1 MESTLWMG
9 DIEPWMTRE
18 IILES
23 FFEYGLK
30 PSKIKMI
37 KDHQFN
43 SIKNYCFV
51 NFDSITEANKAII
64 SLNGKNIPKTNINF
78 KLNWANKHCEMNRNL
93 YVGNLPNDIDDLQ
106 LFNIFKEKYQSI
118 HHVSIMTDN
127 GQSKGYGFIQFT
139 DKYDYDKCLKEMN
152 GFIFHNNAIKV
163 KERKKKNE
171 DKNIEEK
178 DINKTKI
185 NIKNNSYKI
194 NNIINNNT
202 KINLNKRKN
211 NKELKIN
218 ENNINNYYSKKNN
231 YYMNNPKNYYI
242 NQININNIAS
252 FYPKIKT
259 EEDISRTDNETTFS
273 SLEKDQDLLSSSNS
287 NSSIHKNRKFSDNID
302 LLESDDEKVLNQK
315 IQESVDKMFEHYK
328 YTSSPGDSKY
338 F

>member
-18 IILES
+18 IILGS

-30 PSKIKMI
+30 PSSIKMI

-152 GFIFHNNAIKV
+152 GYVIKGKAIIIR
-163 KERKKKNE
+163 ERKKK
-171 DKNIEEK
+171 KNDEK
-178 DINKTKI
+178 NNNNMNNVYRFNKI
-185 NIKNNSYKI
+185 NRPI
-194 NNIINNNT
+194 NNTSSNNNISSKQFINNNIYNIT
-202 KINLNKRKN
+202 KNQNFS
-211 NKELKIN
+211 E
-218 ENNINNYYSKKNN
+218 INNSIFVRNN
-231 YYMNNPKNYYI
+231 NNSGMNPFFSQNNEI
-242 NQININNIAS
+242 NKFNS
-252 FYPKIKT
+252 ED
-259 EEDISRTDNETTFS
+259 EED
-273 SLEKDQDLLSSSNS
+273 LSSSNS
-287 NSSIHKNRKFSDNID
+287 SSSNIEKRKFSDNLD
-302 LLESDDEKVLNQK
+302 LIVKDDHNALNRK
-315 IQESVDKMFEHYK
+315 IQESVDKLFEHYK
-328 YTSSPGDSKY
+328 YIAKNSEILKMIVYYGSNNCSFSDNIY

>member
-18 IILES
+18 IILGS

-30 PSKIKMI
+30 PSSIKMI

-78 KLNWANKHCEMNRNL
+78 KLNWANKHCEMNRDL

-152 GFIFHNNAIKV
+152 GYVIKGKAIIIR
-163 KERKKKNE
+163 ERKKK
-171 DKNIEEK
+171 KNDEK
-178 DINKTKI
+178 NNNNMNNAYRFNKI
-185 NIKNNSYKI
+185 NRPI
-194 NNIINNNT
+194 NNTSSNNNISSKQFINNNIYNIT
-202 KINLNKRKN
+202 KNQNIS
-211 NKELKIN
+211 E
-218 ENNINNYYSKKNN
+218 INNSIFDRNN
-231 YYMNNPKNYYI
+231 NNGMN
-242 NQININNIAS
+242 QFFSINNEINKFNS
-252 FYPKIKT
+252 ED
-259 EEDISRTDNETTFS
+259 EED
-273 SLEKDQDLLSSSNS
+273 LSSSNS
-287 NSSIHKNRKFSDNID
+287 SSSNIEKRKFSDNLD
-302 LLESDDEKVLNQK
+302 LIVKDDHNVLNRK
-315 IQESVDKMFEHYK
+315 IQESVDKLFEHYK
-328 YTSSPGDSKY
+328 YIAKNSEILKMIVYYGSNNCSFSDNIY

>member
-30 PSKIKMI
+30 PSSIKMI

-152 GFIFHNNAIKV
+152 GYVIKGKAIIIR
-163 KERKKKNE
+163 ERKKK
-171 DKNIEEK
+171 KNDEK
-178 DINKTKI
+178 NNNNMNNVYRFNKI
-185 NIKNNSYKI
+185 NRPINNTSS
-194 NNIINNNT
+194 NNIISSKQFINNNIYNIT
-202 KINLNKRKN
+202 KNQNIS
-211 NKELKIN
+211 E
-218 ENNINNYYSKKNN
+218 INNSIFVRNN
-231 YYMNNPKNYYI
+231 NSGIIPFFSQNNEI
-242 NQININNIAS
+242 NKFNS
-252 FYPKIKT
+252 ED
-259 EEDISRTDNETTFS
+259 EED
-273 SLEKDQDLLSSSNS
+273 LSSSNS
-287 NSSIHKNRKFSDNID
+287 SSSNIEKRKFSDNLD
-302 LLESDDEKVLNQK
+302 LIVKDDHNALNRK
-315 IQESVDKMFEHYK
+315 IQESVDKLFEHYK
-328 YTSSPGDSKY
+328 YIAKNSEILKMIVYYGSNNCSFSDNIY

>member
-18 IILES
+18 IILGS

-30 PSKIKMI
+30 PSSIKMI

-152 GFIFHNNAIKV
+152 GYVIKGKAIIIR
-163 KERKKKNE
+163 ERKKK
-171 DKNIEEK
+171 KNDEK
-178 DINKTKI
+178 NNNNMNNVYRFNKINKPINNTSSNNNISSKQFINNHIYNITKNQ
-185 NIKNNSYKI
+185 NISEINNSI
-194 NNIINNNT
+194 FVRNNNSGIIPFFSQNNE
-202 KINLNKRKN
+202 INKFNS
-211 NKELKIN
+211 ED
-218 ENNINNYYSKKNN
+218 
-231 YYMNNPKNYYI
+231 
-242 NQININNIAS
+242 
-252 FYPKIKT
+252 
-259 EEDISRTDNETTFS
+259 EED
-273 SLEKDQDLLSSSNS
+273 LSSSNS
-287 NSSIHKNRKFSDNID
+287 SSSNIEKRKFSDNLD
-302 LLESDDEKVLNQK
+302 LIVKDDHNALNRK
-315 IQESVDKMFEHYK
+315 IQESVDKLFEHYK
-328 YTSSPGDSKY
+328 YIAKNSEILKMIVYYGSNNCSFSDNIY

>member
-30 PSKIKMI
+30 PSSIKMI

-152 GFIFHNNAIKV
+152 GYVIKGKAIIIR
-163 KERKKKNE
+163 ERKKK
-171 DKNIEEK
+171 KNDEK
-178 DINKTKI
+178 NNNNMNNVYRFNKI
-185 NIKNNSYKI
+185 NRPI
-194 NNIINNNT
+194 NNTSSNNNISSKQFINNNIYNIT
-202 KINLNKRKN
+202 KNQNIS
-211 NKELKIN
+211 E
-218 ENNINNYYSKKNN
+218 INNSIFVRNN
-231 YYMNNPKNYYI
+231 NNSGI
-242 NQININNIAS
+242 NPFFSQNNEINKFNS
-252 FYPKIKT
+252 ED
-259 EEDISRTDNETTFS
+259 EED
-273 SLEKDQDLLSSSNS
+273 LSSSNS
-287 NSSIHKNRKFSDNID
+287 SSSNIEKRKFSDNLD
-302 LLESDDEKVLNQK
+302 LIVKDDHNVLNRK
-315 IQESVDKMFEHYK
+315 IQESVDKLFEHYK
-328 YTSSPGDSKY
+328 YIAKNSEILKMIVYYGSNNCSFSDNIY

>member
-18 IILES
+18 IILGS

-30 PSKIKMI
+30 PSSIKMI

-152 GFIFHNNAIKV
+152 GYVIKGKAIIIR
-163 KERKKKNE
+163 ERKKKKNDEKNNNNMNNVYRFNKINRSINNTSSNNNISSKQFINNHIYNITKNQNISEINNSIFVRNNNNSGMNPFFSQNNE
-171 DKNIEEK
+171 
-178 DINKTKI
+178 INKF
-185 NIKNNSYKI
+185 NS
-194 NNIINNNT
+194 
-202 KINLNKRKN
+202 
-211 NKELKIN
+211 ED
-218 ENNINNYYSKKNN
+218 
-231 YYMNNPKNYYI
+231 
-242 NQININNIAS
+242 
-252 FYPKIKT
+252 
-259 EEDISRTDNETTFS
+259 EED
-273 SLEKDQDLLSSSNS
+273 LSSSNS
-287 NSSIHKNRKFSDNID
+287 SSSNIEKRKFSDNLD
-302 LLESDDEKVLNQK
+302 LIVKDDHNALNRK
-315 IQESVDKMFEHYK
+315 IQESVDKLFEHYK
-328 YTSSPGDSKY
+328 YIAKNSEILKMIVYYGSNNCSFSDNIY

>member
-23 FFEYGLK
+23 FFECGLK
-30 PSKIKMI
+30 PSSIKMI

-152 GFIFHNNAIKV
+152 GYVIKGKAIIIR
-163 KERKKKNE
+163 ERKKK
-171 DKNIEEK
+171 KNDEK
-178 DINKTKI
+178 NNNNMNNVYRFNKI
-185 NIKNNSYKI
+185 NRPINNTSS
-194 NNIINNNT
+194 NNIISSKQFINNNIYNIT
-202 KINLNKRKN
+202 KNQNIS
-211 NKELKIN
+211 E
-218 ENNINNYYSKKNN
+218 INNSIFVRNN
-231 YYMNNPKNYYI
+231 NNSCMNPFFSQNNEI
-242 NQININNIAS
+242 NKFNS
-252 FYPKIKT
+252 ED
-259 EEDISRTDNETTFS
+259 EED
-273 SLEKDQDLLSSSNS
+273 LSSSNS
-287 NSSIHKNRKFSDNID
+287 SSSNIEKRKFSDNLD
-302 LLESDDEKVLNQK
+302 LIVKDDHNVLNRK
-315 IQESVDKMFEHYK
+315 IQESVDKLFEHYK
-328 YTSSPGDSKY
+328 YIAKNSEILKMIVYYGSNNCSFSDNIY

>member
-30 PSKIKMI
+30 PSSIKMI

-152 GFIFHNNAIKV
+152 GYVIKGKAIIIR
-163 KERKKKNE
+163 ERKKK
-171 DKNIEEK
+171 KNDEK
-178 DINKTKI
+178 NNNNMNNVYRFNKI
-185 NIKNNSYKI
+185 NRPI
-194 NNIINNNT
+194 NNTSSNNNISSKQFINNNIYNIT
-202 KINLNKRKN
+202 KNQNIS
-211 NKELKIN
+211 E
-218 ENNINNYYSKKNN
+218 INNSIFVRNN
-231 YYMNNPKNYYI
+231 NNSCMNPFFSQNNEI
-242 NQININNIAS
+242 NKFNS
-252 FYPKIKT
+252 ED
-259 EEDISRTDNETTFS
+259 EED
-273 SLEKDQDLLSSSNS
+273 LSSSNS
-287 NSSIHKNRKFSDNID
+287 SSSNIEKRKFSDNLD
-302 LLESDDEKVLNQK
+302 LIVKDDHNVLNRK
-315 IQESVDKMFEHYK
+315 IQESVDKLFEHYK
-328 YTSSPGDSKY
+328 YIAKNSEILKMIVYYGSNNCSFSDNIY

>member
-30 PSKIKMI
+30 PSSIKMI

-78 KLNWANKHCEMNRNL
+78 KLNWANKHCEMNMDL

-152 GFIFHNNAIKV
+152 GYVIKGKAIIIR
-163 KERKKKNE
+163 ERKKK
-171 DKNIEEK
+171 KNDEK
-178 DINKTKI
+178 NNNNMNNVYRFNKI
-185 NIKNNSYKI
+185 NRPINNTSSNNNISSKQFINNNIYNVTKNQNISKI
-194 NNIINNNT
+194 NNSIFVRNNNSGIIPFFSQNNE
-202 KINLNKRKN
+202 INKFNS
-211 NKELKIN
+211 ED
-218 ENNINNYYSKKNN
+218 
-231 YYMNNPKNYYI
+231 
-242 NQININNIAS
+242 
-252 FYPKIKT
+252 
-259 EEDISRTDNETTFS
+259 EED
-273 SLEKDQDLLSSSNS
+273 LSSSNS
-287 NSSIHKNRKFSDNID
+287 SSSNIEKRKFSDNLD
-302 LLESDDEKVLNQK
+302 LIVKDDHNALNRK
-315 IQESVDKMFEHYK
+315 IQESVDKLFEHYK
-328 YTSSPGDSKY
+328 YIAKNSEILKMIVYYGSNNCSFSDNIY

>member
-18 IILES
+18 IILGS

-30 PSKIKMI
+30 PSSIKMI

-152 GFIFHNNAIKV
+152 GYVIKGKAIIIR
-163 KERKKKNE
+163 ERKKK
-171 DKNIEEK
+171 KNDEK
-178 DINKTKI
+178 NNNNMNNVYRFNKI
-185 NIKNNSYKI
+185 NRPI
-194 NNIINNNT
+194 NNTSSNNNISSKQFINNNIYNIT
-202 KINLNKRKN
+202 KNQNIS
-211 NKELKIN
+211 E
-218 ENNINNYYSKKNN
+218 INNSIFVRNN
-231 YYMNNPKNYYI
+231 NNSGMNPFFSQNNEI
-242 NQININNIAS
+242 NKFNS
-252 FYPKIKT
+252 ED
-259 EEDISRTDNETTFS
+259 EED
-273 SLEKDQDLLSSSNS
+273 LSSSNS
-287 NSSIHKNRKFSDNID
+287 SSSNIEKRKFSDNLD
-302 LLESDDEKVLNQK
+302 LIVKDDHNALNRK
-315 IQESVDKMFEHYK
+315 IQESVDKLFEHYK
-328 YTSSPGDSKY
+328 YIAKNSEILKMIVYYGSNNCSFSDNIY

>member
-1 MESTLWMG
+1 MSMESTLWMG

-30 PSKIKMI
+30 PSSIKMI

-152 GFIFHNNAIKV
+152 GYVIKGKAIIIR
-163 KERKKKNE
+163 ERKKK
-171 DKNIEEK
+171 KNDEK
-178 DINKTKI
+178 NNNNMNNVYRFNKI
-185 NIKNNSYKI
+185 NRSI
-194 NNIINNNT
+194 NNTSSNNNISSKQFINNNIYNIT
-202 KINLNKRKN
+202 KNQNIS
-211 NKELKIN
+211 E
-218 ENNINNYYSKKNN
+218 INNSIFDRNN
-231 YYMNNPKNYYI
+231 NNGMN
-242 NQININNIAS
+242 QFFSINNEINKFNS
-252 FYPKIKT
+252 ED
-259 EEDISRTDNETTFS
+259 EED
-273 SLEKDQDLLSSSNS
+273 LSSSNS
-287 NSSIHKNRKFSDNID
+287 SSSNIEKRKFSDNLD
-302 LLESDDEKVLNQK
+302 LIVKDDHNALNRK
-315 IQESVDKMFEHYK
+315 IQESVDKLFEHYK
-328 YTSSPGDSKY
+328 YIAKNSEILKMIVYYGSNNCSFSDNIY

>member
-18 IILES
+18 IILGS

-30 PSKIKMI
+30 PSSIKMI

-139 DKYDYDKCLKEMN
+139 EKYDYDKCLKEMN
-152 GFIFHNNAIKV
+152 GYVIKGKAIIIR
-163 KERKKKNE
+163 ERKKK
-171 DKNIEEK
+171 KNDEK
-178 DINKTKI
+178 NNNNMNNAYRFNKI
-185 NIKNNSYKI
+185 NRPI
-194 NNIINNNT
+194 NNTSSNNNISSKQFINNNIYNIT
-202 KINLNKRKN
+202 KNQNIS
-211 NKELKIN
+211 E
-218 ENNINNYYSKKNN
+218 INNSIFVRNN
-231 YYMNNPKNYYI
+231 NNSGMNPFFSQNNEI
-242 NQININNIAS
+242 NKFNS
-252 FYPKIKT
+252 ED
-259 EEDISRTDNETTFS
+259 EED
-273 SLEKDQDLLSSSNS
+273 LSSSNS
-287 NSSIHKNRKFSDNID
+287 SSSNIEKRKFSDNLD
-302 LLESDDEKVLNQK
+302 LIVKDDHNALNRK
-315 IQESVDKMFEHYK
+315 IQESVDKLFEHYK
-328 YTSSPGDSKY
+328 YIAKNSEVLKMIVYYGSNNCSFSDNIY

>member
-18 IILES
+18 IILGS

-30 PSKIKMI
+30 PSSIKMI

-152 GFIFHNNAIKV
+152 GYVIKGKAIIIR
-163 KERKKKNE
+163 ERKKK
-171 DKNIEEK
+171 KNDEK
-178 DINKTKI
+178 NNNNMNNVYRFNKI
-185 NIKNNSYKI
+185 NRPI
-194 NNIINNNT
+194 NNTSSNNNISSKQFINNNIYNIT
-202 KINLNKRKN
+202 KNQNFS
-211 NKELKIN
+211 E
-218 ENNINNYYSKKNN
+218 INNSIFVRNN
-231 YYMNNPKNYYI
+231 NSGIIPFFSQNNEI
-242 NQININNIAS
+242 NKFNS
-252 FYPKIKT
+252 ED
-259 EEDISRTDNETTFS
+259 EED
-273 SLEKDQDLLSSSNS
+273 LSSSNS
-287 NSSIHKNRKFSDNID
+287 SSSNIEKRKFSDNLD
-302 LLESDDEKVLNQK
+302 LIVKDDHNALNRK
-315 IQESVDKMFEHYK
+315 IQESVDKLFEHYK
-328 YTSSPGDSKY
+328 YIAKNSEILKMIVYYGSNNCSFSDNIY

>member
-18 IILES
+18 IILGS

-30 PSKIKMI
+30 PSSIKMI

-152 GFIFHNNAIKV
+152 GYVIKGKAIIIR
-163 KERKKKNE
+163 ERKKK
-171 DKNIEEK
+171 KNDEK
-178 DINKTKI
+178 NNNNMNNVYRFNKI
-185 NIKNNSYKI
+185 NRPINNTSS
-194 NNIINNNT
+194 NNIISSKQFINNNIYNIT
-202 KINLNKRKN
+202 KNQNIS
-211 NKELKIN
+211 E
-218 ENNINNYYSKKNN
+218 INNSIFVRNN
-231 YYMNNPKNYYI
+231 NNSCMNPFFSQNNEI
-242 NQININNIAS
+242 NKFNS
-252 FYPKIKT
+252 ED
-259 EEDISRTDNETTFS
+259 EED
-273 SLEKDQDLLSSSNS
+273 LSSSNS
-287 NSSIHKNRKFSDNID
+287 SSSNIEKRKFSDNLD
-302 LLESDDEKVLNQK
+302 LIVKDDHNALNRK
-315 IQESVDKMFEHYK
+315 IQESVDKLFEHYK
-328 YTSSPGDSKY
+328 YIAKNSEILKMIVYYGSNNCSFSDNIY

>member
-30 PSKIKMI
+30 PSSIKMI

-152 GFIFHNNAIKV
+152 GYVIKGKAIIIR
-163 KERKKKNE
+163 ERKKK
-171 DKNIEEK
+171 KNDEK
-178 DINKTKI
+178 NNNNMNNVYRFNKI
-185 NIKNNSYKI
+185 NRSINNTSS
-194 NNIINNNT
+194 NNIISSKQFINNNIYNIT
-202 KINLNKRKN
+202 KNQNIS
-211 NKELKIN
+211 E
-218 ENNINNYYSKKNN
+218 INNTIFVRNN
-231 YYMNNPKNYYI
+231 NNSGMNPFFSQNNEI
-242 NQININNIAS
+242 NKFNS
-252 FYPKIKT
+252 ED
-259 EEDISRTDNETTFS
+259 EED
-273 SLEKDQDLLSSSNS
+273 LSSSNS
-287 NSSIHKNRKFSDNID
+287 SSSNIEKRKFSDNLD
-302 LLESDDEKVLNQK
+302 LIVKDDHKALNRK
-315 IQESVDKMFEHYK
+315 IQESVDKLFEHYK
-328 YTSSPGDSKY
+328 YIAKNSEILKMIVYYGSNNCSFSDNIY

>member
-30 PSKIKMI
+30 PSSIKMI

-152 GFIFHNNAIKV
+152 GYVIKGKAIIIR
-163 KERKKKNE
+163 ERKKK
-171 DKNIEEK
+171 KNDEK
-178 DINKTKI
+178 NNNNMNNVYRFNKI
-185 NIKNNSYKI
+185 NRPINNTSSNNNISSKQFINNNIYNITKNQNISEINNSIFVRNNNNSYMNPFFSQNNEI
-194 NNIINNNT
+194 NKFNS
-202 KINLNKRKN
+202 
-211 NKELKIN
+211 ED
-218 ENNINNYYSKKNN
+218 
-231 YYMNNPKNYYI
+231 
-242 NQININNIAS
+242 
-252 FYPKIKT
+252 
-259 EEDISRTDNETTFS
+259 EED
-273 SLEKDQDLLSSSNS
+273 LSSSNS
-287 NSSIHKNRKFSDNID
+287 SSSNIEKRKFSDNLD
-302 LLESDDEKVLNQK
+302 LIVKDDHNALNRK
-315 IQESVDKMFEHYK
+315 IQESVDKLFEHYK
-328 YTSSPGDSKY
+328 YIAKNSEILKMIVYYGSNNCSFSDNIY

>member
-18 IILES
+18 IILGS

-30 PSKIKMI
+30 PSSIKMI

-152 GFIFHNNAIKV
+152 GYVIKGKAIIIR
-163 KERKKKNE
+163 ERKKK
-171 DKNIEEK
+171 KNDEK
-178 DINKTKI
+178 NNNNMNNVYRFNKINKSINNTSSNNNISSKQFINNHIYNITKNQ
-185 NIKNNSYKI
+185 NISEINNSIFVRNNDNSGMNPFFSQNNEI
-194 NNIINNNT
+194 NKFNS
-202 KINLNKRKN
+202 
-211 NKELKIN
+211 ED
-218 ENNINNYYSKKNN
+218 
-231 YYMNNPKNYYI
+231 
-242 NQININNIAS
+242 
-252 FYPKIKT
+252 
-259 EEDISRTDNETTFS
+259 EED
-273 SLEKDQDLLSSSNS
+273 LSSSNS
-287 NSSIHKNRKFSDNID
+287 SSSNIEKRKFSDNLD
-302 LLESDDEKVLNQK
+302 LIVKDDHNVLNRK
-315 IQESVDKMFEHYK
+315 IQESVDKLFEHYK
-328 YTSSPGDSKY
+328 YIAKNSDILKMIVYYGSNNCSFSDNIY

>member
-30 PSKIKMI
+30 PSSIKMI

-152 GFIFHNNAIKV
+152 GYVIKGKAIIIR
-163 KERKKKNE
+163 ERKKK
-171 DKNIEEK
+171 KNDE
-178 DINKTKI
+178 
-185 NIKNNSYKI
+185 KNNNNMNNVYRFNRINRPINNTSS
-194 NNIINNNT
+194 NNIISSKQFINNNIYNIT
-202 KINLNKRKN
+202 KNQNIS
-211 NKELKIN
+211 E
-218 ENNINNYYSKKNN
+218 INNSIFVRNN
-231 YYMNNPKNYYI
+231 NNSCMNPFFSQNNEI
-242 NQININNIAS
+242 NKFNS
-252 FYPKIKT
+252 ED
-259 EEDISRTDNETTFS
+259 EED
-273 SLEKDQDLLSSSNS
+273 LSSSNS
-287 NSSIHKNRKFSDNID
+287 SSSNIEKRKFSDNLD
-302 LLESDDEKVLNQK
+302 LIVKDDHNALNRK
-315 IQESVDKMFEHYK
+315 IQESVDKLFEHYK
-328 YTSSPGDSKY
+328 YIAKNSEILKMIVYYGSNNCSFSDNIY

>member
-1 MESTLWMG
+1 MSMESTLWMG

-30 PSKIKMI
+30 PSSIKMI

-152 GFIFHNNAIKV
+152 GYVIKGKAIIIR
-163 KERKKKNE
+163 ERKKK
-171 DKNIEEK
+171 KNDEK
-178 DINKTKI
+178 NNNNMNNVYRFNKI
-185 NIKNNSYKI
+185 NRSI
-194 NNIINNNT
+194 NNTSSNNNISSKQFINNNIYNIT
-202 KINLNKRKN
+202 KNQNIS
-211 NKELKIN
+211 E
-218 ENNINNYYSKKNN
+218 INNSIFVRNN
-231 YYMNNPKNYYI
+231 NNSCMNPFFSQNNEI
-242 NQININNIAS
+242 NKFNS
-252 FYPKIKT
+252 ED
-259 EEDISRTDNETTFS
+259 EED
-273 SLEKDQDLLSSSNS
+273 LSSSNS
-287 NSSIHKNRKFSDNID
+287 SSSNIEKRKFSDNLD
-302 LLESDDEKVLNQK
+302 LIVKDDHNVLNRK
-315 IQESVDKMFEHYK
+315 IQESVDKLFEHYK
-328 YTSSPGDSKY
+328 YIAKNSEILKMIVYYGSNNCSFSDNIY

>member
-18 IILES
+18 IILGS

-30 PSKIKMI
+30 PSSIKMI

-152 GFIFHNNAIKV
+152 GYVIKGKAIIIR
-163 KERKKKNE
+163 ERKKK
-171 DKNIEEK
+171 KNDEK
-178 DINKTKI
+178 NNNNMNNVYRFNKI
-185 NIKNNSYKI
+185 NRSI
-194 NNIINNNT
+194 NNTSSNNNISSKQFINNNIYNIT
-202 KINLNKRKN
+202 KNQNIS
-211 NKELKIN
+211 E
-218 ENNINNYYSKKNN
+218 INNSIFVRNN
-231 YYMNNPKNYYI
+231 NNSCMNPFFSQNNEI
-242 NQININNIAS
+242 NKFNS
-252 FYPKIKT
+252 ED
-259 EEDISRTDNETTFS
+259 EED
-273 SLEKDQDLLSSSNS
+273 LSSSNS
-287 NSSIHKNRKFSDNID
+287 SSSNIEKRKFSDNLD
-302 LLESDDEKVLNQK
+302 LIVKDDHNVLNRK
-315 IQESVDKMFEHYK
+315 IQESVDKLFEHYK
-328 YTSSPGDSKY
+328 YISKNSEILKMIVYYGSNNCSFSDNIY

>member
-18 IILES
+18 IILGS

-30 PSKIKMI
+30 PSSIKMI

-152 GFIFHNNAIKV
+152 GYVIKGKAIIIR
-163 KERKKKNE
+163 ERKKK
-171 DKNIEEK
+171 KNDEK
-178 DINKTKI
+178 NNNNMNNVYRFNKI
-185 NIKNNSYKI
+185 NRSI
-194 NNIINNNT
+194 NNTSSNNNISSKQFINNNIYNIT
-202 KINLNKRKN
+202 KNQNIS
-211 NKELKIN
+211 E
-218 ENNINNYYSKKNN
+218 INNSIFDRNN
-231 YYMNNPKNYYI
+231 NNGMN
-242 NQININNIAS
+242 QFFSINNEINKFNS
-252 FYPKIKT
+252 ED
-259 EEDISRTDNETTFS
+259 EED
-273 SLEKDQDLLSSSNS
+273 LSSSNS
-287 NSSIHKNRKFSDNID
+287 SSSNIEKRKFSDNLD
-302 LLESDDEKVLNQK
+302 LIVKDDHNALNRK
-315 IQESVDKMFEHYK
+315 IQESVDKLFEHYK
-328 YTSSPGDSKY
+328 YIAKNSEILKMIVYYGSNNCSFSDNIY

>member
-18 IILES
+18 IILGS

-30 PSKIKMI
+30 PSSIKMI

-78 KLNWANKHCEMNRNL
+78 KLNWANKHCEMNRDL

-152 GFIFHNNAIKV
+152 GYVIKGKAIIIR
-163 KERKKKNE
+163 ERKKK
-171 DKNIEEK
+171 KNDEK
-178 DINKTKI
+178 NNNNMNNVYRFNKI
-185 NIKNNSYKI
+185 NRPI
-194 NNIINNNT
+194 NNISSNNIISSKQFINNNIYNIT
-202 KINLNKRKN
+202 KNQNIS
-211 NKELKIN
+211 E
-218 ENNINNYYSKKNN
+218 INNSIFVRNN
-231 YYMNNPKNYYI
+231 NSGIIPFFSQNNEI
-242 NQININNIAS
+242 NKFNS
-252 FYPKIKT
+252 ED
-259 EEDISRTDNETTFS
+259 EED
-273 SLEKDQDLLSSSNS
+273 LSSSNS
-287 NSSIHKNRKFSDNID
+287 SSSNIEKRKFSDNLD
-302 LLESDDEKVLNQK
+302 LIVKDDHNVLNRK
-315 IQESVDKMFEHYK
+315 IQESVDKLFEHYK
-328 YTSSPGDSKY
+328 YIAKNSEILKMIVYYGSNNCSFSDNIY

>member
-30 PSKIKMI
+30 PSSIKMI

-78 KLNWANKHCEMNRNL
+78 KLNWANKHCEMNRDL

-152 GFIFHNNAIKV
+152 GYVIKGKAIIIR
-163 KERKKKNE
+163 ERKKK
-171 DKNIEEK
+171 KNDEK
-178 DINKTKI
+178 NNNNMNNAYRFNKI
-185 NIKNNSYKI
+185 NRPINNTSSNNNISSKQFINNNIYNITKNQNISKI
-194 NNIINNNT
+194 NNSIFVRNNNSGIIPFFSQNNE
-202 KINLNKRKN
+202 INKFNS
-211 NKELKIN
+211 ED
-218 ENNINNYYSKKNN
+218 
-231 YYMNNPKNYYI
+231 
-242 NQININNIAS
+242 
-252 FYPKIKT
+252 
-259 EEDISRTDNETTFS
+259 EED
-273 SLEKDQDLLSSSNS
+273 LSSSNS
-287 NSSIHKNRKFSDNID
+287 SSSNIEKRKFSDNLD
-302 LLESDDEKVLNQK
+302 LIVKDDHNVLNRK
-315 IQESVDKMFEHYK
+315 IQESVDKLFEHYK
-328 YTSSPGDSKY
+328 YIAKNSEILKMIVYYGSNNCSFSDNIY

>member
-18 IILES
+18 IILGS

-30 PSKIKMI
+30 PSSIKMI

-152 GFIFHNNAIKV
+152 GYVIKGKAIIIR
-163 KERKKKNE
+163 ERKKK
-171 DKNIEEK
+171 KNDEK
-178 DINKTKI
+178 NNNNMNNVYRFNKI
-185 NIKNNSYKI
+185 NRPI
-194 NNIINNNT
+194 NNTSSNNNISSKQFINNNIYNIT
-202 KINLNKRKN
+202 KNQNIS
-211 NKELKIN
+211 E
-218 ENNINNYYSKKNN
+218 INNSIFVRNN
-231 YYMNNPKNYYI
+231 NNSGMNPFFSQNNEI
-242 NQININNIAS
+242 NKFNS
-252 FYPKIKT
+252 ED
-259 EEDISRTDNETTFS
+259 EED
-273 SLEKDQDLLSSSNS
+273 LSSSNS
-287 NSSIHKNRKFSDNID
+287 SSSNIEKRKFSDNLD
-302 LLESDDEKVLNQK
+302 LIVKDDHNVLNRK
-315 IQESVDKMFEHYK
+315 IQESVDKLFEHYK
-328 YTSSPGDSKY
+328 YIAKNSEILKMIVYYGSNNCSFSDNIY

>member
-30 PSKIKMI
+30 PSSIKMI

-152 GFIFHNNAIKV
+152 GYVIKGKAIIIR
-163 KERKKKNE
+163 ERKKK
-171 DKNIEEK
+171 KNDEK
-178 DINKTKI
+178 NNNNMNNVYRFNKI
-185 NIKNNSYKI
+185 NRPI
-194 NNIINNNT
+194 NNTSSNNNISSKQFINNNIYNIT
-202 KINLNKRKN
+202 KNQNIS
-211 NKELKIN
+211 E
-218 ENNINNYYSKKNN
+218 INNSIFVRNN
-231 YYMNNPKNYYI
+231 DNSGINPFFS
-242 NQININNIAS
+242 INNEINKFNS
-252 FYPKIKT
+252 ED
-259 EEDISRTDNETTFS
+259 EED
-273 SLEKDQDLLSSSNS
+273 LSSSNS
-287 NSSIHKNRKFSDNID
+287 SSSNIEKRKFSDNLD
-302 LLESDDEKVLNQK
+302 LIVKDDHNALNRK
-315 IQESVDKMFEHYK
+315 IQESVDKLFEHYK
-328 YTSSPGDSKY
+328 YIAKNSEILKMIVYYGSNNCSFSDNIY

>member
-30 PSKIKMI
+30 PSSIKMI

-152 GFIFHNNAIKV
+152 GYVIKGKAIIIR
-163 KERKKKNE
+163 ERKKK
-171 DKNIEEK
+171 KNDEK
-178 DINKTKI
+178 NNNNMNNAYRFNKI
-185 NIKNNSYKI
+185 NRPI
-194 NNIINNNT
+194 NNTSSNNNISSKQFINNNIYNIT
-202 KINLNKRKN
+202 KNQNIS
-211 NKELKIN
+211 E
-218 ENNINNYYSKKNN
+218 INNSIFVRNN
-231 YYMNNPKNYYI
+231 NSGIIPFFSQNNEI
-242 NQININNIAS
+242 NKFNS
-252 FYPKIKT
+252 ED
-259 EEDISRTDNETTFS
+259 EED
-273 SLEKDQDLLSSSNS
+273 LSSSNS
-287 NSSIHKNRKFSDNID
+287 SSSNIEKRKFSDNLD
-302 LLESDDEKVLNQK
+302 LIVKDDHNVLNRK
-315 IQESVDKMFEHYK
+315 IQESVDKLFEHYK
-328 YTSSPGDSKY
+328 YIAKNSEILKMIVYYGSNNCSFSDNIY

>member
-30 PSKIKMI
+30 PSSIKMI

-152 GFIFHNNAIKV
+152 GYVIKGKAIIIR
-163 KERKKKNE
+163 ERKKK
-171 DKNIEEK
+171 KNDEK
-178 DINKTKI
+178 NNNNMNNVYRFNKI
-185 NIKNNSYKI
+185 NRSI
-194 NNIINNNT
+194 NNTSSNNNISSKQFINNNIYNIT
-202 KINLNKRKN
+202 KNQNIS
-211 NKELKIN
+211 E
-218 ENNINNYYSKKNN
+218 INNSIFDRNN
-231 YYMNNPKNYYI
+231 NNGMNPFFS
-242 NQININNIAS
+242 INNEINKFNS
-252 FYPKIKT
+252 ED
-259 EEDISRTDNETTFS
+259 EED
-273 SLEKDQDLLSSSNS
+273 LSSSNS
-287 NSSIHKNRKFSDNID
+287 SSSNIEKRKFSDNLD
-302 LLESDDEKVLNQK
+302 LIVKDDHNALNRK
-315 IQESVDKMFEHYK
+315 IQESVDKLFEHYK
-328 YTSSPGDSKY
+328 YIAKNSEILKMIVYYGSNNCSFSDNIY

>member
-30 PSKIKMI
+30 PSSIKMI

-152 GFIFHNNAIKV
+152 GYVIKGKAIIIR
-163 KERKKKNE
+163 ERKKK
-171 DKNIEEK
+171 KNDEK
-178 DINKTKI
+178 NNNNMNNVYRFNKI
-185 NIKNNSYKI
+185 NRPINNTSS
-194 NNIINNNT
+194 NNIISSKQFINNNIYNIT
-202 KINLNKRKN
+202 KNQNIS
-211 NKELKIN
+211 E
-218 ENNINNYYSKKNN
+218 INNSIFVRNN
-231 YYMNNPKNYYI
+231 NNSCMNPFFSQNNEI
-242 NQININNIAS
+242 NKFNS
-252 FYPKIKT
+252 ED
-259 EEDISRTDNETTFS
+259 EED
-273 SLEKDQDLLSSSNS
+273 LSSSNS
-287 NSSIHKNRKFSDNID
+287 SSSNIEKRKFSDNLD
-302 LLESDDEKVLNQK
+302 LIVKDDHNALNRK
-315 IQESVDKMFEHYK
+315 IQESVDKLFEHYK
-328 YTSSPGDSKY
+328 YIAKNSEILKMIVYYGSNNCSFSDNIY

>member
-30 PSKIKMI
+30 PSSIKMI

-152 GFIFHNNAIKV
+152 GYVIKGKAIIIR
-163 KERKKKNE
+163 ERKKKKNDEKNNNNMNNVYRFNKINRSINNTSSNNNISSKQFINNHIYNITKNQNISEINNSIFVRNNNSGIIPFFSQNNE
-171 DKNIEEK
+171 
-178 DINKTKI
+178 INKF
-185 NIKNNSYKI
+185 NS
-194 NNIINNNT
+194 
-202 KINLNKRKN
+202 
-211 NKELKIN
+211 ED
-218 ENNINNYYSKKNN
+218 
-231 YYMNNPKNYYI
+231 
-242 NQININNIAS
+242 
-252 FYPKIKT
+252 
-259 EEDISRTDNETTFS
+259 EED
-273 SLEKDQDLLSSSNS
+273 LSSSNS
-287 NSSIHKNRKFSDNID
+287 SSSNIEKRKFSDNLD
-302 LLESDDEKVLNQK
+302 LIVKDDHNALNRK
-315 IQESVDKMFEHYK
+315 IQESVDKLFEHYK
-328 YTSSPGDSKY
+328 YIAKNSEILKMIVYYGSNNCSFSDNIY

>member
-30 PSKIKMI
+30 PSSIKMI

-152 GFIFHNNAIKV
+152 GYVIKGKAIIIR
-163 KERKKKNE
+163 ERKKK
-171 DKNIEEK
+171 KNDEK
-178 DINKTKI
+178 NNNNMNNVYRFNKI
-185 NIKNNSYKI
+185 NRSI
-194 NNIINNNT
+194 NNTSSNNNISSKQFINNNIYNIT
-202 KINLNKRKN
+202 KNQNIS
-211 NKELKIN
+211 E
-218 ENNINNYYSKKNN
+218 INNSIFDRNN
-231 YYMNNPKNYYI
+231 NNGMN
-242 NQININNIAS
+242 QFFSINNEINKFNS
-252 FYPKIKT
+252 ED
-259 EEDISRTDNETTFS
+259 EED
-273 SLEKDQDLLSSSNS
+273 LSSSNS
-287 NSSIHKNRKFSDNID
+287 SSSNIEKRKFSDNLD
-302 LLESDDEKVLNQK
+302 LIVKDDHNVLNRK
-315 IQESVDKMFEHYK
+315 IQESVDKLFEHYK
-328 YTSSPGDSKY
+328 YIAKNSEILKMIVYYGSNNCSFSDNIY

>member
-18 IILES
+18 IILGS

-30 PSKIKMI
+30 PSSIKMI

-106 LFNIFKEKYQSI
+106 LFNIFKENYQSI

-152 GFIFHNNAIKV
+152 GYVIKGKAIIIR
-163 KERKKKNE
+163 ERKKK
-171 DKNIEEK
+171 KNDEK
-178 DINKTKI
+178 NNNNMNNAYRFNKI
-185 NIKNNSYKI
+185 NRPI
-194 NNIINNNT
+194 NNTSSNNNISSKQFINNNIYNIT
-202 KINLNKRKN
+202 KNQNIS
-211 NKELKIN
+211 E
-218 ENNINNYYSKKNN
+218 INNSIFVRNN
-231 YYMNNPKNYYI
+231 NSGIIPFFSQNNEI
-242 NQININNIAS
+242 NKFNS
-252 FYPKIKT
+252 ED
-259 EEDISRTDNETTFS
+259 EED
-273 SLEKDQDLLSSSNS
+273 LSSSNS
-287 NSSIHKNRKFSDNID
+287 SSSNIEKRKFSDNLD
-302 LLESDDEKVLNQK
+302 LIVKDDHNALNRK
-315 IQESVDKMFEHYK
+315 IQESVDKLFEHYK
-328 YTSSPGDSKY
+328 YIAKNSEVLKMIVYYGSNNCSFSDNIY

>member
-18 IILES
+18 IILGS

-30 PSKIKMI
+30 PSSIKMI

-152 GFIFHNNAIKV
+152 GYVIKGKAIIIR
-163 KERKKKNE
+163 ERKKK
-171 DKNIEEK
+171 KNDEK
-178 DINKTKI
+178 NNNNMNNVYRFNKI
-185 NIKNNSYKI
+185 NRSI
-194 NNIINNNT
+194 NNTSSNNNISSKQFINNNIYNIT
-202 KINLNKRKN
+202 KNQNIS
-211 NKELKIN
+211 E
-218 ENNINNYYSKKNN
+218 INNSIFVRNN
-231 YYMNNPKNYYI
+231 NNSCMNPFFSQNNEI
-242 NQININNIAS
+242 NKLNS
-252 FYPKIKT
+252 ED
-259 EEDISRTDNETTFS
+259 EED
-273 SLEKDQDLLSSSNS
+273 LSSSNS
-287 NSSIHKNRKFSDNID
+287 SSSNIEKRKFSDNLD
-302 LLESDDEKVLNQK
+302 LIVKDDHNALNRK
-315 IQESVDKMFEHYK
+315 IQESVDKLFEHYK
-328 YTSSPGDSKY
+328 YIAKNSEILKMIVYYGSNNCSFSDNIY

>member
-1 MESTLWMG
+1 MSMESTLWMG

-23 FFEYGLK
+23 FFECGLK
-30 PSKIKMI
+30 PSSIKMI

-152 GFIFHNNAIKV
+152 EYVIKGKAIIIR
-163 KERKKKNE
+163 ERKKK
-171 DKNIEEK
+171 KNDEK
-178 DINKTKI
+178 NNNNMNNVYRFNKI
-185 NIKNNSYKI
+185 NRSINNTSS
-194 NNIINNNT
+194 NNIISSKQFINNNIYNIT
-202 KINLNKRKN
+202 KNQNIS
-211 NKELKIN
+211 E
-218 ENNINNYYSKKNN
+218 INNSIFVRNN
-231 YYMNNPKNYYI
+231 NNSCMNPFFSQNNEI
-242 NQININNIAS
+242 NKFNS
-252 FYPKIKT
+252 ED
-259 EEDISRTDNETTFS
+259 EED
-273 SLEKDQDLLSSSNS
+273 LSSSNS
-287 NSSIHKNRKFSDNID
+287 SSSNIEKRKFSDNLD
-302 LLESDDEKVLNQK
+302 LIVKDDHNVLNRK
-315 IQESVDKMFEHYK
+315 IQESVDKLFEHYK
-328 YTSSPGDSKY
+328 YIAKNSEILKMIVYYGSNNCSFSDNIY

>member
-18 IILES
+18 IILGS

-30 PSKIKMI
+30 PSSIKMI

-152 GFIFHNNAIKV
+152 GYVIKGKAIIIR
-163 KERKKKNE
+163 ERKKK
-171 DKNIEEK
+171 KNDEK
-178 DINKTKI
+178 NNNNMNNVYRFNKI
-185 NIKNNSYKI
+185 NRPI
-194 NNIINNNT
+194 NNTSSNNNISSKQFINNNIYNIT
-202 KINLNKRKN
+202 KNQNIS
-211 NKELKIN
+211 E
-218 ENNINNYYSKKNN
+218 INNSTFDRNN
-231 YYMNNPKNYYI
+231 NNGMNPFFSQNNEI
-242 NQININNIAS
+242 NKFNS
-252 FYPKIKT
+252 ED
-259 EEDISRTDNETTFS
+259 EED
-273 SLEKDQDLLSSSNS
+273 LSSSNS
-287 NSSIHKNRKFSDNID
+287 SSSNIEKRKFSDNLD
-302 LLESDDEKVLNQK
+302 LIVKDDHNALNRK
-315 IQESVDKMFEHYK
+315 IQESVDKLFEHYK
-328 YTSSPGDSKY
+328 YIAKNSEILKMIVYYGSNNCSFSDNIY

>member
-30 PSKIKMI
+30 PSSIKMI

-152 GFIFHNNAIKV
+152 GYVIKGKAIIIR
-163 KERKKKNE
+163 ERKKK
-171 DKNIEEK
+171 KNDEK
-178 DINKTKI
+178 NNNNMNNIYRFNKI
-185 NIKNNSYKI
+185 NRPI
-194 NNIINNNT
+194 NNTSSNNNISSKQFINNNIYNIT
-202 KINLNKRKN
+202 KNQNIS
-211 NKELKIN
+211 E
-218 ENNINNYYSKKNN
+218 INNSIFVRNN
-231 YYMNNPKNYYI
+231 NSGIIPFFSQNNEI
-242 NQININNIAS
+242 NKFNS
-252 FYPKIKT
+252 ED
-259 EEDISRTDNETTFS
+259 EED
-273 SLEKDQDLLSSSNS
+273 LSSSNS
-287 NSSIHKNRKFSDNID
+287 SSSNIEKRKFSDNLD
-302 LLESDDEKVLNQK
+302 LIVKDDHNALNRK
-315 IQESVDKMFEHYK
+315 IQESVDKLFEHYK
-328 YTSSPGDSKY
+328 YIAKNSEVLKMIVYYGSNNCSFSDNIY

>member
-18 IILES
+18 IILGS

-30 PSKIKMI
+30 PSSIKMI

-152 GFIFHNNAIKV
+152 GYVIKGKAIIIR
-163 KERKKKNE
+163 ERKKK
-171 DKNIEEK
+171 KNDEK
-178 DINKTKI
+178 NNNNMNNVYRFNKI
-185 NIKNNSYKI
+185 NRSINNTSS
-194 NNIINNNT
+194 NNIISSKQFINNNIYNIT
-202 KINLNKRKN
+202 KNQNIS
-211 NKELKIN
+211 E
-218 ENNINNYYSKKNN
+218 INNSIFVRNN
-231 YYMNNPKNYYI
+231 NSGIIPFFSQNNEI
-242 NQININNIAS
+242 NKFNS
-252 FYPKIKT
+252 ED
-259 EEDISRTDNETTFS
+259 EED
-273 SLEKDQDLLSSSNS
+273 LSSSNS
-287 NSSIHKNRKFSDNID
+287 SSSNIEKRKFSDNLD
-302 LLESDDEKVLNQK
+302 LIVKDDHNVLNRK
-315 IQESVDKMFEHYK
+315 IQESVDKLFEHYK
-328 YTSSPGDSKY
+328 YIAKNSEILKMIVYYGSNNCSFSDNIY

>member
-30 PSKIKMI
+30 PSSIKMI

-152 GFIFHNNAIKV
+152 EYVIKGKAIIIR
-163 KERKKKNE
+163 ERKKK
-171 DKNIEEK
+171 KNDEK
-178 DINKTKI
+178 NNNNMNNVYRFNKINK
-185 NIKNNSYKI
+185 SI
-194 NNIINNNT
+194 NNTSSNNNISSKQFINNNIYNIT
-202 KINLNKRKN
+202 KNQNIS
-211 NKELKIN
+211 E
-218 ENNINNYYSKKNN
+218 INNSIFVRNN
-231 YYMNNPKNYYI
+231 NNSCMNPFFSQNNEI
-242 NQININNIAS
+242 NKFNS
-252 FYPKIKT
+252 ED
-259 EEDISRTDNETTFS
+259 EED
-273 SLEKDQDLLSSSNS
+273 LSSSNS
-287 NSSIHKNRKFSDNID
+287 SSSNIEKRKFSDNLD
-302 LLESDDEKVLNQK
+302 LIVKDDHNVLNRK
-315 IQESVDKMFEHYK
+315 IQESVDKLFEHYK
-328 YTSSPGDSKY
+328 YIAKNSEILKMIVYYGSNNCSFSDNIY

>member
-23 FFEYGLK
+23 FFECGLK
-30 PSKIKMI
+30 PSSIKMI

-152 GFIFHNNAIKV
+152 GYVIKGKAIIIR
-163 KERKKKNE
+163 ERKKK
-171 DKNIEEK
+171 KNDEK
-178 DINKTKI
+178 NNNNMNNVYRFNKI
-185 NIKNNSYKI
+185 NRPI
-194 NNIINNNT
+194 NNTSSNNNISSKQFINNNIYNIT
-202 KINLNKRKN
+202 KNQNIS
-211 NKELKIN
+211 E
-218 ENNINNYYSKKNN
+218 INNSIFVRNN
-231 YYMNNPKNYYI
+231 NSGIIPFFSQNNEI
-242 NQININNIAS
+242 NKFNS
-252 FYPKIKT
+252 ED
-259 EEDISRTDNETTFS
+259 EED
-273 SLEKDQDLLSSSNS
+273 LSSSNS
-287 NSSIHKNRKFSDNID
+287 SSSNIEKRKFSDNLD
-302 LLESDDEKVLNQK
+302 LIVKDDHNALNRK
-315 IQESVDKMFEHYK
+315 IQESVDKLFEHYK
-328 YTSSPGDSKY
+328 YIAKNSEILKMIVYYGSNNCSFSDNIY

>member
-30 PSKIKMI
+30 PSSIKMI

-152 GFIFHNNAIKV
+152 GYVIKGKAIIIR
-163 KERKKKNE
+163 ERKKK
-171 DKNIEEK
+171 KNDEK
-178 DINKTKI
+178 NNNNMNNAYRFNKI
-185 NIKNNSYKI
+185 NRPI
-194 NNIINNNT
+194 NNTSSNNNISSKQFINNNIYNIT
-202 KINLNKRKN
+202 KNQNIS
-211 NKELKIN
+211 E
-218 ENNINNYYSKKNN
+218 INNSIFVRNN
-231 YYMNNPKNYYI
+231 NSGIIPFFSQNNEI
-242 NQININNIAS
+242 NKFNS
-252 FYPKIKT
+252 ED
-259 EEDISRTDNETTFS
+259 EED
-273 SLEKDQDLLSSSNS
+273 LSSSNS
-287 NSSIHKNRKFSDNID
+287 SSSNIEKRKFSDNLD
-302 LLESDDEKVLNQK
+302 LIVKDDHNALNRK
-315 IQESVDKMFEHYK
+315 IQESVDKLFEHYK
-328 YTSSPGDSKY
+328 YIAKNSEILKMIVYYGSNNCSFSDNIY